1 MTEETLDAEELL
13 HLALKSIEEGR
24 DAETLSLVK
33 RAIALQPENGVL
45 HHLLGAAYAEIG
57 LPDRAKAEW
66 TLALRLAP
74 ELKVCRFQLGLLHLT
89 TADPAAALSA
99 WQPLEDLPEDDPVGL
114 FRSGMVRLVQG
125 DYRGCIDDLRRA
137 LELNHES
144 PVLNRDMQVVIARA
158 EALLAKGGVPEASAP
173 AAAAAPATPETGM
186 APGPREAP
194 APAAA
199 ASPAATARHV
209 LISGY
214 EGLASPGK
222 DERH

>member
-1 MTEETLDAEELL
+1 VTEETLDAEELL

-125 DYRGCIDDLRRA
+125 DYRGCVDDLRRA

-158 EALLAKGGVPEASAP
+158 EALLAKGGAP
-173 AAAAAPATPETGM
+173 
-186 APGPREAP
+186 EAP

-199 ASPAATARHV
+199 PAAPGTEIAPGPREAAAPPAAASPATAARHV

-222 DERH
+222 DERR

>member
-1 MTEETLDAEELL
+1 VTEETLDAEELL

-125 DYRGCIDDLRRA
+125 DYRGCVDDLRRA

-158 EALLAKGGVPEASAP
+158 EALLAKGG
-173 AAAAAPATPETGM
+173 TP
-186 APGPREAP
+186 EAP

-199 ASPAATARHV
+199 PAAPGAGVAPEPREAAAPPAAASPATAARHV

-222 DERH
+222 DERR

>member
-24 DAETLSLVK
+24 EADTLSLVK

-89 TADPAAALSA
+89 TADPAAALAA
-99 WQPLEDLPEDDPVGL
+99 WQPLEDLPADDPVGL

-125 DYRGCIDDLRRA
+125 DYRSCVDDLRRA

-144 PVLNRDMQVVIARA
+144 PMLSRDMQVVIARA
-158 EALLAKGGVPEASAP
+158 EELLAKGGTAEASGPGPAAVPAPPGPGSAEAPVASAP
-173 AAAAAPATPETGM
+173 ASPATGV
-186 APGPREAP
+186 
-194 APAAA
+194 
-199 ASPAATARHV
+199 RHV

-214 EGLASPGK
+214 EGLASPAK

>member
-74 ELKVCRFQLGLLHLT
+74 ELKVCRFQLGLLHY
-89 TADPAAALSA
+89 TAAEIEMAAQVWEPLS
-99 WQPLEDLPEDDPVGL
+99 QLPPDHHLAL
-114 FRSGMVRLVQG
+114 FRSGLLALVSD
-125 DYRGCIDDLRRA
+125 DYEKAAQDLIRGI
-137 LELNHES
+137 ELNTDHPS
-144 PVLNRDMQVVIARA
+144 LNNDIRMLIELAEQAVDEAIAEMKEQEEPAA
-158 EALLAKGGVPEASAP
+158 EPEAP
-173 AAAAAPATPETGM
+173 AADP
-186 APGPREAP
+186 
-194 APAAA
+194 
-199 ASPAATARHV
+199 ARHV
-209 LISGY
+209 LLSGY
-214 EGLASPGK
+214 PGLAGEK
-222 DERH
+222 K